1 MPTAPYSCLIW
12 FLENGLGSES
22 IFNLNFM
29 STEKNIYVLL
39 NCCFPSSKIR
49 QNFLLCINV
58 PTFLNL

>member
-29 STEKNIYVLL
+29 STEKNILGIAQLL
-39 NCCFPSSKIR
+39 FSQV
-49 QNFLLCINV
+49 QNKTEFSALY
-58 PTFLNL
+58 